1 MTTLRAELK
10 AERDASEAERAATA
24 SEHAASLEAN
34 AKSSHASLQERQ
46 EAEHEKR
53 VVHIQQS
60 AARRIANRYIMIGFT
75 TWQGQWEEAA
85 RQKRMLAAAAARL
98 ARPALA
104 AAVAHWVGDWRA
116 AEAAAADAAKQL
128 LASSSTLERSQLLYA
143 CTLRNL

>member
-1 MTTLRAELK
+1 MSK
-10 AERDASEAERAATA
+10 AEQDNAALHAEMSGNLAAA
-24 SEHAASLEAN
+24 HAAASRLADETLEIEN
-34 AKSSHASLQERQ
+34 
-46 EAEHEKR
+46 EKR
-53 VVHIQQS
+53 IAHLQQQ
-60 AARRIANRYIMIGFT
+60 AARRISNAGIAKGFT

-85 RQKRMLAAAAARL
+85 RQKRMLAAAAGRL

-128 LASSSTLERSQLLYA
+128 LAWSSTLERSQLLYA